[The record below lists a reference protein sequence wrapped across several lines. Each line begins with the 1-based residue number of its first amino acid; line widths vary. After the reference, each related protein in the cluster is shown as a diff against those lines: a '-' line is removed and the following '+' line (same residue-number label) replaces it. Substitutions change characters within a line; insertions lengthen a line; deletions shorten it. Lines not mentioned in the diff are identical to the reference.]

1 MSKLQG
7 ALIAQFGINIQVIL
21 NSDFLQTFLVISP
34 PPPRFFKFIQSLVP
48 LSNPLNPDAF
58 FSLNFFLQANCQR
71 VDTWHV
77 VIQKI
82 HCPFS
87 PPLMSLSDKI
97 HMLCDHH
104 GN

>member
-7 ALIAQFGINIQVIL
+7 ALNTQFGINIQVIL

-34 PPPRFFKFIQSLVP
+34 SFFKI
-48 LSNPLNPDAF
+48 LSKPCSSFQPSESRYIF
-58 FSLNFFLQANCQR
+58 FLNFFFLQENCKR